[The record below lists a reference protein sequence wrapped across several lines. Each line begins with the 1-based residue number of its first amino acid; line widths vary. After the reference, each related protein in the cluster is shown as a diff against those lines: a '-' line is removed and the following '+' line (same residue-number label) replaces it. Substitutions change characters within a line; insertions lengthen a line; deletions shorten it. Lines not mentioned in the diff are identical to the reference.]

1 MVWRKMESEDLRW
14 LSKWQSPSDKSSH
27 HHYGPT
33 LYLRYQPRSF
43 GGDHH
48 SATSTNPLYALLLTA
63 CLFVIYAPTHICC
76 TVCVLVLLATL
87 PEGTWEDGTPLEEH
101 TGARIRHISIDHP
114 SWFRWW
120 YQWRGY
126 SDDHYD
132 NHDSDDNNL
141 YHHHEII
148 KSTFMIKMVII
159 INIKMT
165 LMDKIKMMIMIKTK
179 TMTSGRETQ
188 LRSPFY
194 SPLNSMWQVTI
205 VRRRDCD
212 DCDDCFHSYKD
223 KDTDKYNVCYFWKAL
238 DSSISNFILAII

>member
-101 TGARIRHISIDHP
+101 TGARIRHISIDHE
-114 SWFRWW
+114 
-120 YQWRGY
+120 
-126 SDDHYD
+126 DDL
-132 NHDSDDNNL
+132 DDDIN
-141 YHHHEII
+141 EEDIVMII
-148 KSTFMIKMVII
+148 VVIMIEMII
-159 INIKMT
+159 IFI
-165 LMDKIKMMIMIKTK
+165 
-179 TMTSGRETQ
+179 
-188 LRSPFY
+188 
-194 SPLNSMWQVTI
+194 TI
-205 VRRRDCD
+205 IR
-212 DCDDCFHSYKD
+212 
-223 KDTDKYNVCYFWKAL
+223 
-238 DSSISNFILAII
+238 